1 MIIRVRTRDGT
12 EQVTVEEGATVKQL
26 RQLLEA
32 QFKVPYADQTVS
44 LDQKLVRS
52 PDACAEMFRET
63 YFL

>member
-32 QFKVPYADQTVS
+32 QFKVPYADQTLS

-52 PDACAEMFRET
+52 PDACAKMLKQRT
-63 YFL
+63 IL